1 MLMRLT
7 LLSMALTVALPTYAD
22 TRLDLLDTLRL
33 ADQFDPN
40 LAAVR
45 ATQAAAAQGTNIS
58 RAALLPRVVAG
69 GSISDITLKQERPD
83 QMTGIV
89 SNTTT
94 DYRSEQYSI
103 KITQP
108 LFRWDAWHQHQ
119 AAKALRSQSEADAAD
134 QTQTLFL
141 AVAEAYL
148 NVLRAQ
154 DNLDLAQAQEVA
166 LERQREQA
174 DARFKVG
181 VVARTDVLE
190 ASAQRDNATALRISA
205 EIALNSAR
213 EVLNAAVGR
222 DIGELARLQE
232 TLPLEAPIPDD
243 ANAWT
248 QLARERNPGLIA
260 ARLNTQAAKANRQA
274 QRGGYLPQV
283 DLIASYSDRQNKDVS
298 NDNISITFNSGSN
311 EVIGIEAQWELF
323 ASGRT
328 LASVKQASLQADAA
342 EAVAKARE
350 HQVVNNARTG
360 FLTVKADSFRLQA
373 REQAQASAQLAYDA
387 VQAGYRAGTRNIV
400 DVLLAETALFAA
412 KRDYANARYD
422 YIVNTLRLHA
432 SAGMLAEPLIERI
445 NAWLVK

>member
-1 MLMRLT
+1 MLTRLAV
-7 LLSMALTVALPTYAD
+7 LSLCLAVATPALAE

-40 LAAVR
+40 LVAVR
-45 ATQAAAAQGTNIS
+45 ANQAAAEQGTIIS
-58 RAALLPRVVAG
+58 RSGLLPRVVAA
-69 GSISDITLKQERPD
+69 GSISDTTLKQEV
-83 QMTGIV
+83 QGV
-89 SNTTT
+89 T

-103 KITQP
+103 KLSQP

-119 AAKALRSQSEADAAD
+119 AAKALRSQAEANAAD
-134 QTQTLFL
+134 QTQNLFL

-154 DNLDLAQAQEVA
+154 DNLDLAAAQEAA

-181 VVARTDVLE
+181 TVARTDVLE
-190 ASAQRDNATALRISA
+190 ASAQRDNAAALRISA

-213 EVLNAAVGR
+213 ETLNAAVGR

-232 TLPLEAPIPDD
+232 KLPVEAPVPDD

-274 QRGGYLPQV
+274 QRGGYLPQI
-283 DLIASYSDRQNKDVS
+283 DLFASYSDRQNSNVS
-298 NDNISITFNSGSN
+298 NAANPSITFNSGSN
-311 EVIGIEAQWELF
+311 EIIGIEAQWELF

-350 HQVVNNARTG
+350 HQVVNGTRTG
-360 FLTVKADSFRLQA
+360 FLTVKADSSRLQA

-387 VQAGYRAGTRNIV
+387 VQAGYRVGTRNIV

-432 SAGMLAEPLIERI
+432 SAGMLGEPLIERI
-445 NAWLVK
+445 NGWLVK

>member
-7 LLSMALTVALPTYAD
+7 LLSMALTAVMPTYAD

-58 RAALLPRVVAG
+58 RAALLPRLVAG
-69 GSISDITLKQERPD
+69 GSISDITLKQEL
-83 QMTGIV
+83 QGV
-89 SNTTT
+89 T
-94 DYRSEQYSI
+94 DYRSEQYTI
-103 KITQP
+103 KLTQP

-154 DNLDLAQAQEVA
+154 DNLALAQAQETA
-166 LERQREQA
+166 LDRQREQA

-283 DLIASYSDRQNKDVS
+283 DLFASYSDRQNSNVS
-298 NDNISITFNSGSN
+298 NAANPSVNFNSGSN
-311 EVIGIEAQWELF
+311 EAIGIEAQWELF

-387 VQAGYRAGTRNIV
+387 VQAGYKAGTRNIV
-400 DVLLAETALFAA
+400 DVLLAETALFGA

>member
-1 MLMRLT
+1 MLTRLT
-7 LLSMALTVALPTYAD
+7 PLILALVAATPAVVLAD

-45 ATQAAAAQGTNIS
+45 ANQAAAAQGTTIS
-58 RAALLPRVVAG
+58 RSALLPRVVAA
-69 GSISDITLKQERPD
+69 GSISDITLKQD
-83 QMTGIV
+83 MQGI
-89 SNTTT
+89 T

-103 KITQP
+103 KLTQP

-134 QTQTLFL
+134 QTQNLFL

-148 NVLRAQ
+148 AVLRAQ
-154 DNLDLAQAQEVA
+154 DNLSLAVAQEAA

-190 ASAQRDNATALRISA
+190 ASAQRDNATALRLSA

-213 EVLNAAVGR
+213 ETLNAAVGR

-232 TLPLEAPIPDD
+232 TLPMSAPIPDD
-243 ANAWT
+243 ANEWT
-248 QLARERNPGLIA
+248 KLARERNPGLIA
-260 ARLNTQAAKANRQA
+260 ARLNAQAAKSNRQA

-283 DLIASYSDRQNKDVS
+283 DLFASYSDRQNSNVTNANNPSVS
-298 NDNISITFNSGSN
+298 FNSGSN
-311 EVIGIEAQWELF
+311 EAIGIEAQWELF

-342 EAVAKARE
+342 EAVARARE
-350 HQVVNNARTG
+350 HQVVNGARTG
-360 FLTVKADSFRLQA
+360 YLTVKADNSRLQA
-373 REQAQASAQLAYDA
+373 RAQAQASAQLAYDA
-387 VQAGYRAGTRNIV
+387 VQAGYKVGTRNIV
-400 DVLLAETALFAA
+400 DVLLAETNLFAA

-422 YIVNTLRLHA
+422 YIVNTLRLYA
-432 SAGMLAEPLIERI
+432 SAGLLDEPLIEQI
-445 NAWLVK
+445 NGWLVK

>member
-1 MLMRLT
+1 
-7 LLSMALTVALPTYAD
+7 
-22 TRLDLLDTLRL
+22 
-33 ADQFDPN
+33 
-40 LAAVR
+40 
-45 ATQAAAAQGTNIS
+45 
-58 RAALLPRVVAG
+58 
-69 GSISDITLKQERPD
+69 
-83 QMTGIV
+83 
-89 SNTTT
+89 
-94 DYRSEQYSI
+94 
-103 KITQP
+103 
-108 LFRWDAWHQHQ
+108 
-119 AAKALRSQSEADAAD
+119 
-134 QTQTLFL
+134 
-141 AVAEAYL
+141 
-148 NVLRAQ
+148 
-154 DNLDLAQAQEVA
+154 
-166 LERQREQA
+166 
-174 DARFKVG
+174 
-181 VVARTDVLE
+181 VARTDVLE

-283 DLIASYSDRQNKDVS
+283 DLFASYSDRQNKNVS
-298 NDNISITFNSGSN
+298 NENISILFNSGSN
-311 EVIGIEAQWELF
+311 EAIGIEAQWELF

-387 VQAGYRAGTRNIV
+387 VQAGYKAGTRNIV

>member
-45 ATQAAAAQGTNIS
+45 ATQAAAEQGTTIS
-58 RAALLPRVVAG
+58 RSALLPRVVAG
-69 GSISDITLKQERPD
+69 GSISDITLKQEL
-83 QMTGIV
+83 QGVTE
-89 SNTTT
+89 
-94 DYRSEQYSI
+94 YRSEQYTI
-103 KITQP
+103 KLTQP

-119 AAKALRSQSEADAAD
+119 AAKALRSQAEADAAD

-154 DNLDLAQAQEVA
+154 DNLDLAQAQEAA

-248 QLARERNPGLIA
+248 QLARERNPSLIA

-274 QRGGYLPQV
+274 QRGGYLPQI
-283 DLIASYSDRQNKDVS
+283 DLFASYSDRQNSNVTNANNPSVS
-298 NDNISITFNSGSN
+298 FNSGSN
-311 EVIGIEAQWELF
+311 EAIGIEAQWELF

-387 VQAGYRAGTRNIV
+387 VQAGYKAGTRNIV